1 MEQVSNEYPQTK
13 TKDNL
18 TGQTQRTINQ
28 SISSPMN
35 KSISQEWRKAQ
46 LFVKDYG
53 FHLILK
59 ASIFCIPSAKTFE
72 LN

>member
-1 MEQVSNEYPQTK
+1 MSILKPKRKIISLVK
-13 TKDNL
+13 HK
-18 TGQTQRTINQ
+18 GQSINQ